1 MKTGLF
7 PNKTIHL
14 LGLLSQPLLQIQ
26 RQQYNFHFLPT
37 EYKIE
42 ATCGILFKRGSSNHA
57 CLFHHALLVFIYEAF
72 LSKHES
78 LSLSRKLD

>member
-7 PNKTIHL
+7 PNKTTYL
-14 LGLLSQPLLQIQ
+14 LGLLSQSPLQMQ
-26 RQQYNFHFLPT
+26 RQQYNSQFLPT

-57 CLFHHALLVFIYEAF
+57 CLFHHVLFVFIFEVFKQA
-72 LSKHES
+72 
-78 LSLSRKLD
+78 